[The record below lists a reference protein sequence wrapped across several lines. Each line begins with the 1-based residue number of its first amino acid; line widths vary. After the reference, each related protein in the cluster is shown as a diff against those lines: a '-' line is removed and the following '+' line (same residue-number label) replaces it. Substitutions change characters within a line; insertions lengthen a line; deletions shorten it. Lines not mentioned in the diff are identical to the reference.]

1 MIQTRREYNYC
12 FTFEDGSKKNF
23 KVVLDGRSRIIRETK
38 KDLPSWTLLSHHQCP
53 PCSLDNETHSHCP
66 VAVNIAE
73 LVSTFIQSPSH
84 KKCTV
89 SCSSPERLVSKDTTV
104 QKGLSSIL
112 GLLMATSG
120 CPVMDFLR
128 PLARFHLPF
137 ATVDESV
144 FRSVAAY
151 LLRQYFLK
159 DEEQTADFEL
169 NNILGQY
176 EVVKKVNKGML
187 ERIRDISVR
196 DADQNAIVTLNSLAQ
211 ILEIEIETNLES
223 LRHYFVEE

>member
-1 MIQTRREYNYC
+1 MIQPQREYSYR
-12 FTFEDGSKKNF
+12 FTFEDKNSKKF
-23 KVVLDGRSRIIRETK
+23 TVILDGKSRLVK
-38 KDLPSWTLLSHHQCP
+38 KKKKKPPSWTLLEHHQCS
-53 PCSLDNETHSHCP
+53 PCTLGNTNGYCP
-66 VAVNIAE
+66 VAVNISE
-73 LVSTFIQSPSH
+73 LVSTFIQYPSH

-89 SCSSPERLVSKDTTV
+89 SCRSPERLVSKDTTV

-159 DEEQTADFEL
+159 DDKQQVDFEL
-169 NNILGQY
+169 NNILDQY

-211 ILEIEIETNLES
+211 ILEMEIETNLES
-223 LRHYFVEE
+223 LRHYFVDT